1 MPITRV
7 DKLERTVTGVFVTTY
22 EVEQLYGGPE
32 EGGWYYFWHTPVRVE
47 VVDLYHYEG
56 DEHRWPLEGFGTAV
70 TDVQKRIEKELEP
83 QQPQFD
89 ITSCASDGPRFDV
102 LIEQTLFENAS
113 AERPH
118 YE

>member
-1 MPITRV
+1 MSKTKEKI
-7 DKLERTVTGVFVTTY
+7 EGAVTGVFVTTY

-32 EGGWYYFWHTPVRVE
+32 EGGWYYFWLTPVRAE
-47 VVDLYHYEG
+47 VVELYHYAG
-56 DEHRWPLEGFGTAV
+56 DEDRWPLDGTAV
-70 TDVQKRIEKELEP
+70 KDVQKRIQKELEP

-89 ITSCASDGPRFDV
+89 ITSCASDGPRLDV

-113 AERPH
+113 TEHEH